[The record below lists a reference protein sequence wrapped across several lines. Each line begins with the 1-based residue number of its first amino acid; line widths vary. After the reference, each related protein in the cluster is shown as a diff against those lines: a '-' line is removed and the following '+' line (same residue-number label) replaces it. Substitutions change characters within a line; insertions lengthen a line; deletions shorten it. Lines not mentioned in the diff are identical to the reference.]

1 MFAFDM
7 IHSFLVGRILAK
19 ATLRGPTFLGY
30 RNFAFMAQ
38 SKQLGSFMKR
48 QQSLLVTLGLILLV
62 SGATMLFT
70 LWASSFSDYMA
81 LEDLGLDLSMAPD
94 VFAELTR
101 LSSGERYLGA
111 WGIGSMA
118 LGLIVLIVG
127 IALSRRNR
135 S

>member
-1 MFAFDM
+1 
-7 IHSFLVGRILAK
+7 
-19 ATLRGPTFLGY
+19 
-30 RNFAFMAQ
+30 
-38 SKQLGSFMKR
+38 MKR

-94 VFAELTR
+94 VFAELTS
-101 LSSGERYLGA
+101 LSAGERYLGA

-118 LGLIVLIVG
+118 LGFIVLIVG